1 MTEPSVIQV
10 STGASYGELREA
22 QDRINAE
29 LAKISAEARAKALAD
44 IVASIKEFGFTAE
57 ELNDAVIGKRKPG
70 RKPGVKLDKADKPK
84 REGKK
89 AAPKYRDPN
98 TGATWTGRGIAPL
111 WIRDVAKED
120 RDQFLI
126 AQEATSAGEQA
137 TEQADAQAEAYT
149 APMEAA
155 SEDQADSMTDTVAE
169 PTRPIFAS

>member
-126 AQEATSAGEQA
+126 AQEAT
-137 TEQADAQAEAYT
+137 EQADAQAEAHNEA

-155 SEDQADSMTDTVAE
+155 PEEQADPMPDTVAE